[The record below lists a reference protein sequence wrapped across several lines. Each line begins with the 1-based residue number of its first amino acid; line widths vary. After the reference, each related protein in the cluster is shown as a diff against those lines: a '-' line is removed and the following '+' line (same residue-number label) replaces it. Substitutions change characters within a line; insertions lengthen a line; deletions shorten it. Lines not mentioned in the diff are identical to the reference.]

1 MKYLFVILILISK
14 LTFPQIAVK
23 GEKIYTMSGET
34 IENGLILI
42 NGDKIDFVGK
52 ANEVTIPSD
61 YKILEGKIVTPGL
74 IDARSVVGLAGYLN
88 YNHDQ
93 DQFEKSDPIQPELR
107 AIDAYN
113 PLEKLVDWLQ
123 SFGVTTI
130 NTGHAPGALIS
141 GQTFTVKT
149 KGNTINEAMID
160 SISGVVFT
168 LGPSVGRNFSKP
180 GSRSKGIAMLRQEF
194 LKAGDYNKKMKE
206 SDASKKPERN
216 LKNEVL
222 SLILDKK
229 IPAIITA
236 HSANDI
242 MTALR
247 LQKEFDFN
255 LILDGASEIYLVI
268 DEVKKA
274 NVPVFLHPT
283 MMRTYGEMKNATFE
297 TAAKLNQ
304 AGILFAIQGGYEN
317 YVPKTR
323 VVLFEAAIAASNG
336 LPFESALASITI
348 NPAKILNLENRIGS
362 IEKGKDADIV
372 IFDGDPFEYTSHV
385 CFVIINGELVKENC
399 K

>member
-1 MKYLFVILILISK
+1 MKYLFIILILIAK
-14 LTFPQIAVK
+14 LSFPQIAVK

-42 NGDKIDFVGK
+42 NENKIEFVGK
-52 ANEVTIPSD
+52 ENEVTIPSG
-61 YKILEGKIVTPGL
+61 YKILEGKFVTPGL

-123 SFGVTTI
+123 SFGITTI

-194 LKAGDYNKKMKE
+194 LKAEEYNKKIE
-206 SDASKKPERN
+206 GSDASKKPERN
-216 LKNEVL
+216 LKLEVL
-222 SLILDKK
+222 TLILNKK

-247 LQKEFDFN
+247 LQKEFGFN
-255 LILDGASEIYLVI
+255 MILDGASEIYLVI

-297 TAAKLNQ
+297 TAAKLNE
-304 AGILFAIQGGYEN
+304 AGILFAIQGGYES

-323 VVLFEAAIAASNG
+323 VVLFEAAIAAANG
-336 LPFESALASITI
+336 LPIESALASITI

-362 IEKGKDADIV
+362 IVKGKDADIV

-385 CFVIINGELVKENC
+385 CYVIINGEIVKEKC

>member
-1 MKYLFVILILISK
+1 MKYLLIILILITKIS
-14 LTFPQIAVK
+14 FPQIAVK

-52 ANEVTIPSD
+52 QNEVTIPSN

-123 SFGVTTI
+123 SFGITTI

-149 KGNTINEAMID
+149 KGSTVNEAMID

-194 LKAGDYNKKMKE
+194 LKAEEYNKKMKG
-206 SDASKKPERN
+206 SDDSKKPERN
-216 LKNEVL
+216 LKNDIL
-222 SLILDKK
+222 SLILEKK
-229 IPAIITA
+229 VPAVISA

-247 LQKEFDFN
+247 LQKEFGFN

-268 DEVKKA
+268 DEVKNA

-297 TAAKLNQ
+297 TAAKLNE
-304 AGILFAIQGGYEN
+304 AGILFAIQGGYES

-323 VVLFEAAIAASNG
+323 VVLFEAAIAAANG

-385 CFVIINGELVKENC
+385 CYVIINGEVVKDKC